1 MRPLPH
7 IAIFTLFCIGLQAI
21 VGLCLGLSNGLSET
35 HKTVLVG
42 FIVAFPAL
50 TLLIF
55 LTLLTRAERQE
66 AAWYYGNADEL
77 SADPAEASVNA
88 A

>member
-1 MRPLPH
+1 MRPTPL
-7 IAIFTLFCIGLQAI
+7 AIFTLFCIGLQAI

-55 LTLLTRAERQE
+55 LTLLTRAERAE
-66 AAWYYGNADEL
+66 AAWYYA
-77 SADPAEASVNA
+77 SADAPAAEPPEQNVNA

>member
-1 MRPLPH
+1 MRPMPSL
-7 IAIFTLFCIGLQAI
+7 AIFTLFCVGLEAI

-42 FIVAFPAL
+42 FIVAFPTV

-55 LTLLTRAERQE
+55 LTLMARAQKLE
-66 AAWYYGNADEL
+66 AAWYYG
-77 SADPAEASVNA
+77 AEDAASGDAQDGPVNIG
-88 A
+88 

>member
-1 MRPLPH
+1 MRPTPL
-7 IAIFTLFCIGLQAI
+7 AIFTLFCIGLEAI

-55 LTLLTRAERQE
+55 LTLLIRAERAE
-66 AAWYYGNADEL
+66 AAWYYASSDE
-77 SADPAEASVNA
+77 PAAEPSGQNVNA

>member
-1 MRPLPH
+1 MRPIPPL
-7 IAIFTLFCIGLQAI
+7 AVFTIFCIGLQAV

-55 LTLLTRAERQE
+55 LYILARAERAE
-66 AAWYYGNADEL
+66 AAWYGAGVAEP
-77 SADPAEASVNA
+77 DPEPLDATVN
-88 A
+88 

>member
-1 MRPLPH
+1 MRPTPL
-7 IAIFTLFCIGLQAI
+7 AIFTLFCIGLQAI

-42 FIVAFPAL
+42 FIVAFPLL
-50 TLLIF
+50 TLALF
-55 LTLLTRAERQE
+55 LTLLTRAERAE
-66 AAWYYGNADEL
+66 AAWYYASSDE
-77 SADPAEASVNA
+77 PAAEPSGQNVNA

>member
-1 MRPLPH
+1 MRPSPL
-7 IAIFTLFCIGLQAI
+7 AIFTLFCIGLQAI

-42 FIVAFPAL
+42 FIVAFLAL

-55 LTLLTRAERQE
+55 LALTPKVRQAKAMLTLRRAT
-66 AAWYYGNADEL
+66 AV
-77 SADPAEASVNA
+77 SAISRR
-88 A
+88 

>member
-1 MRPLPH
+1 MRPMPSL
-7 IAIFTLFCIGLQAI
+7 AIFTLFCVGLEAI

-42 FIVAFPAL
+42 FIVAFPTV

-55 LTLLTRAERQE
+55 LTMMSRAQKLE
-66 AAWYYGNADEL
+66 AAWYYGSDDAAP
-77 SADPAEASVNA
+77 SEAPDGPVNA
-88 A
+88 G

>member
-1 MRPLPH
+1 MRPTPL
-7 IAIFTLFCIGLQAI
+7 AIFTLFCIGLQAI

-42 FIVAFPAL
+42 FIVAFPLL
-50 TLLIF
+50 TLALF
-55 LTLLTRAERQE
+55 LTLLTRAERAE
-66 AAWYYGNADEL
+66 AAWYYASADE
-77 SADPAEASVNA
+77 PAAEPTEQNVNA